1 MVAENDV
8 GERPSD
14 VNRELRARARP
25 CHKTTIL
32 SCGHD
37 VDMWTTSGGRGRFP
51 PSVTTS
57 PEFAGPRRLSDQIAS
72 YLRGEIYSGRLRPGE
87 RLYEVE
93 LCERLNVSRAPL
105 REAILTLRTDGLVD
119 VRPNRGALVTPF
131 SDDDIREIFTLR
143 QVLEPIGARAAAE
156 RAKEQDFP
164 RIGMAFDEMKAAS
177 ERSEALPLALAHA
190 SLHAAIAK
198 ASGMPRLATFVDA
211 LCTQMLASHA
221 TGYAAD
227 SATTETIITD
237 HEPIV
242 AAVREGQADEAERR
256 MRSHFRP
263 VEPIVEAYQ
272 RLRDARMAAGKM
284 EPNAAS

>member
-1 MVAENDV
+1 M
-8 GERPSD
+8 
-14 VNRELRARARP
+14 
-25 CHKTTIL
+25 
-32 SCGHD
+32 
-37 VDMWTTSGGRGRFP
+37 
-51 PSVTTS
+51 TTS

-143 QVLEPIGARAAAE
+143 HLLEPIGARVAAE
-156 RAKEQDFP
+156 RANERDL
-164 RIGMAFDEMKAAS
+164 RVIGERFDEMKSAS
-177 ERSEALPLALAHA
+177 ERGEALPLALAHA
-190 SLHAAIAK
+190 SLHTAIAN
-198 ASGMPRLATFVDA
+198 ASGMPRLATFVDV

-227 SATTETIITD
+227 STTTESILTD

-242 AAVREGQADEAERR
+242 AAVRGGHADEAERC

-272 RLRDARMAAGKM
+272 RLRDARIAASTI
-284 EPNAAS
+284 EPNVSS